1 MTIGNAIKEIRKRK
15 GYSQKDF
22 AKLCNLSTNAL
33 CQIELDATFPQ
44 KNTIATICEALE
56 IPQSYL
62 LFFSISEEDIPENKR
77 EVFNALS
84 STIKNILVSE

>member
-22 AKLCNLSTNAL
+22 ANLCDISPNAL
-33 CQIELDATFPQ
+33 CQIEIDSTFPQ
-44 KNTIATICEALE
+44 KNTIAKLE

-62 LFFSISEEDIPENKR
+62 LFFSLSEEDIPEHKR

-84 STIKNILVSE
+84 STIKNLLVSE